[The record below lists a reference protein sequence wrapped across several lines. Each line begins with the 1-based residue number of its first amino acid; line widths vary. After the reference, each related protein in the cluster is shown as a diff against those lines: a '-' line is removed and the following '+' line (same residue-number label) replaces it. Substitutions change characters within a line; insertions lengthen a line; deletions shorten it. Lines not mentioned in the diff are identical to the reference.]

1 MLYLH
6 APGQPVHHIPSGHR
20 TDAACYVLE
29 RKSVM
34 ACGCDGCRL
43 NAWMMDILWWHRMR
57 HRLRTDRHRHA
68 YLSRAVRLLDRG
80 DAFIRSGKLLALEEA
95 TIDRGIAIL
104 RGGKDWVLVT
114 AAEARRAADEPGV
127 N

>member
-1 MLYLH
+1 MALYLH
-6 APGQPVHHIPSGHR
+6 APGQPVHRIPSGHR

-43 NAWMMDILWWHRMR
+43 SAWMMDVLWWRR
-57 HRLRTDRHRHA
+57 VRDRITTDRQRVRFAEH
-68 YLSRAVRLLDRG
+68 AVRLLDKAE
-80 DAFIRSGKLLALEEA
+80 AFIRSGKLLALEQA
-95 TIDRGIAIL
+95 TIDRGVGVIEATIASL
-104 RGGKDWVLVT
+104 GRCTCGC
-114 AAEARRAADEPGV
+114 EV

>member
-6 APGQPVHHIPSGHR
+6 APGQPVHRIPSGHR

-29 RKSVM
+29 RKSIM

-43 NAWMMDILWWHRMR
+43 YAWSIDVAFWRAVR
-57 HRLRTDRHRHA
+57 SRVVTDKQRVA
-68 YLSRAVRLLDRG
+68 YRRRAVRLLDRAE
-80 DAFIRSGKLLALEEA
+80 AFIRGGALLALETS
-95 TIDRGIAIL
+95 TIDRGIALISATMDAFG
-104 RGGKDWVLVT
+104 RCTCGDCK
-114 AAEARRAADEPGV
+114 EF